1 MIFLVLKSC
10 LKVRN
15 KKCLIADLQKKT
27 IGSDTVRLQLLL
39 RMIVYYKVDYFYS
52 VGGGVQMGEK
62 AEDAVIREVLEETG
76 VHYEIDRLAVI
87 HENFFTDSSDF
98 FKDLN
103 CHEIALYFL
112 MKPKGNQDLNSDSY
126 TQGIRENMVWIPI
139 DELDNYTVYPTFLKE
154 YLSKESKEI
163 EHIVTIE

>member
-1 MIFLVLKSC
+1 MFDCGFTKENYWFRYRAAALIIENDCVL
-10 LKVRN
+10 LATN
-15 KKCLIADLQKKT
+15 D
-27 IGSDTVRLQLLL
+27 
-39 RMIVYYKVDYFYS
+39 KVDYFYS

-87 HENFFTDSSDF
+87 HENFFTGSET
-98 FKDLN
+98 FKDFN
-103 CHEIALYFL
+103 CHEIAIYFL
-112 MKPKGNQDLNSDSY
+112 MKPRGTQELNSNSF
-126 TQGIRENMVWIPI
+126 TQDNIKEGMVWIPI

-154 YLSKESKEI
+154 CLSKESKEI

>member
-1 MIFLVLKSC
+1 MFDCGFTKENYWFRYRAAAIIIENDCVL
-10 LKVRN
+10 LATN
-15 KKCLIADLQKKT
+15 D
-27 IGSDTVRLQLLL
+27 
-39 RMIVYYKVDYFYS
+39 KVDYFYS

-126 TQGIRENMVWIPI
+126 TQGIRKNMVWIPI

>member
-1 MIFLVLKSC
+1 MFDCGFTKENYWFRYRAAAIIIENDCVL
-10 LKVRN
+10 LATN
-15 KKCLIADLQKKT
+15 D
-27 IGSDTVRLQLLL
+27 
-39 RMIVYYKVDYFYS
+39 KVDYFYS

>member
-1 MIFLVLKSC
+1 MFDCGFTKENYWFRYRAAAIIIENDCVL
-10 LKVRN
+10 LATN
-15 KKCLIADLQKKT
+15 D
-27 IGSDTVRLQLLL
+27 
-39 RMIVYYKVDYFYS
+39 KVDYFYS

-62 AEDAVIREVLEETG
+62 AEDAVIREVFEETG